1 MDIKAKI
8 TDKKFIPDALKDQFF
23 LVDEK
28 IINDLVKFGQ
38 VNKNDTVL
46 EIGTGFGNLT
56 KQISKNAKKVI
67 AFEID
72 KRFKPFLGN
81 LPKNVDLRFEDA
93 WEYIQ
98 LRGKFKIRKEFNK
111 IISNLPYSFC
121 EKLLHNL
128 TFLTYDKVVLLVP
141 LKFVNTIKENAIF
154 SSFFECKLIETVS
167 KNSFFPVPKTNSA
180 LIDLIKLKD
189 PILEK
194 NLPLFLR
201 QYVYQHEEAKVKNSL
216 REGIITFYKIVYKKK
231 VTKNEVRK
239 IIADTGL
246 ENEFLDQI
254 PNSFEIY
261 NLISAKFSIVKFKKL

>member
-8 TDKKFIPDALKDQFF
+8 NNQEFIPDPLKDQFF
-23 LVDEK
+23 LTDEK
-28 IINDLVKFGQ
+28 IVGDLVSFGV

-46 EIGTGFGNLT
+46 EIGAGFGNLT
-56 KQISKNAKKVI
+56 KEISKYAKKVI
-67 AFEID
+67 AYEID
-72 KRFKPFLGN
+72 KRFKPYLKI
-81 LPKNVDLRFEDA
+81 LPSNVEVRYEDA
-93 WEYIQ
+93 WQYVQ
-98 LRGKFKIRKEFNK
+98 LNGKFKKKKQFNK

-128 TFLTYDKVVLLVP
+128 TFLDYDKVVILVP

-154 SSFFECKLIETVS
+154 SSFFECKLIEIVN

-180 LIDLIKLKD
+180 LIDLIKLTD

-216 REGIITFYKIVYKKK
+216 REGIITFYKIVDNRV
-231 VTKNEVRK
+231 VTKNEAKK
-239 IIADTGL
+239 IISESGL
-246 ENEFLDQI
+246 GNELLDQS
-254 PNSFEIY
+254 PNNFDIY
-261 NLISAKFSIVKFKKL
+261 NQISIKFTSDII